1 MSAEQTKGGAEPG
14 EFDAWTLSAALNYT
28 QHTGSLASTTLL
40 IERCHIE
47 KGQRSSFM
55 VGPEGEVLCQMNSE
69 AGVEVVDVPVG
80 VIASRFHSR
89 PYSEMGWKFRRPEV
103 YQVYF

>member
-1 MSAEQTKGGAEPG
+1 
-14 EFDAWTLSAALNYT
+14 
-28 QHTGSLASTTLL
+28 
-40 IERCHIE
+40 
-47 KGQRSSFM
+47 M

-89 PYSEMGWKFRRPEV
+89 SYSEMGWKFRRPEV
-103 YQVYF
+103 YQAYF